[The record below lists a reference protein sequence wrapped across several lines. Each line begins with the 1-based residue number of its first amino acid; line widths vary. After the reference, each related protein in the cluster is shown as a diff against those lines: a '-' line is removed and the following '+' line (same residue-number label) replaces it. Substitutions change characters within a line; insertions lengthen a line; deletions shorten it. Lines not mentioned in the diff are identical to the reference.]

1 MDGCGWMWMDGW
13 IGRSIPVI
21 SHSAKSNSIQWYT
34 LLVCPSLSFLGRYL
48 EDTEHCYL
56 IMPGMY
62 IMTLNA
68 NIGLLG
74 FLRGHKNLEQ
84 CGEWTSGRCHFSD
97 STSASIENTVVHL
110 YLKINFTRSFNN
122 EMQTNSRLTLKLC
135 DLDRDPNINHI

>member
-1 MDGCGWMWMDGW
+1 MDVDGCEWMDGLDDPYQ
-13 IGRSIPVI
+13 SYP
-21 SHSAKSNSIQWYT
+21 T
-34 LLVCPSLSFLGRYL
+34 LLNQIYSMIYTISMPFIIVSRPIPRRYRALLSNYARYVYHDI
-48 EDTEHCYL
+48 ECQHWFAW
-56 IMPGMY
+56 I
-62 IMTLNA
+62 
-68 NIGLLG
+68 
-74 FLRGHKNLEQ
+74 LRGHKNLEQ